1 MNNDPVNPFFKK
13 LEAPLKKLSDKH
25 YTKDRQWRYSLED
38 GGRMRT
44 FDELRANRE
53 NSDLSKFVIKKAD
66 IDQKVLEQ
74 ARAVEKRM
82 KRLRMAKL
90 SKDLFDEIVEEMLK
104 EKRSLMEMMAELDV
118 DDQAIFDA
126 QERLAKRSTNANKG
140 ASNAPAAAAAKGA
153 DKKVAKEKK

>member
-1 MNNDPVNPFFKK
+1 
-13 LEAPLKKLSDKH
+13 
-25 YTKDRQWRYSLED
+25 
-38 GGRMRT
+38 MRT
-44 FDELRANRE
+44 WDELRANRDDC
-53 NSDLSKFVIKKAD
+53 DLSKYVIKKAE

-90 SKDLFDEIVEEMLK
+90 SKDLFDEIVDEMLK

-126 QERLAKRSTNANKG
+126 QERIAKRNTNANKG
-140 ASNAPAAAAAKGA
+140 GAEGAPAKGG